1 MKNKKLFLIPLI
13 LFFPIMIFA
22 KNVEL
27 SFEPEFGGIY
37 GTIFENVWYADS
49 IFTQKTITTTPTAK
63 ESQLDWQLQNV
74 PYIGA
79 AVNLT
84 FSEHY
89 SFDFDLKTAFPG
101 LAGIMEDYDW
111 LNPIYWPS
119 DPIDQL
125 TNYSI
130 HLMYLKHKVFIFL
143 GKVVIHFTKVTV
155 GQKSFLQ
162 QVPQSLPI
170 LKPLLL
176 HLQDCPLN

>member
-1 MKNKKLFLIPLI
+1 MRIIMKNKKLFLIPLI

-89 SFDFDLKTAFPG
+89 S
-101 LAGIMEDYDW
+101 
-111 LNPIYWPS
+111 
-119 DPIDQL
+119 L
-125 TNYSI
+125 TLI
-130 HLMYLKHKVFIFL
+130 
-143 GKVVIHFTKVTV
+143 
-155 GQKSFLQ
+155 
-162 QVPQSLPI
+162 
-170 LKPLLL
+170 
-176 HLQDCPLN
+176 